1 MFFETM
7 TSDVFSWQYINT
19 RKSYGV
25 APHTVANL
33 ENADYVRGDF
43 HLTIIQRF
51 IDEHQQL
58 SPHAGRQSLRPVGG
72 LEIGWCGT
80 FDFRSLLAL
89 IMHKKRRH
97 FLCGNDA
104 FGFSVKCAV

>member
-7 TSDVFSWQYINT
+7 TSDVFFWQYINT

-51 IDEHQQL
+51 IDEHQQP
-58 SPHAGRQSLRPVGG
+58 SRNAGRRG
-72 LEIGWCGT
+72 
-80 FDFRSLLAL
+80 RSLEGGRCVIKPL
-89 IMHKKRRH
+89 IQTDH
-97 FLCGNDA
+97 
-104 FGFSVKCAV
+104 